1 MAKIRKDLAW
11 LVQIH
16 DEYGTKKIR
25 AQIVIPQP
33 NGELHNPDASWR
45 FNSTDREFADLS
57 VFAYL
62 GELDWADNRDRQPGK
77 VWGCGNQY
85 TPHHIEHA
93 DHARDIAR
101 TLTRIDKGLQTA
113 QSEAGYLADADY
125 PGYLARIGKILGV
138 TTYYMRAHRAIFG
151 SGTGERYV
159 SGDITK
165 VQYWIRE
172 VTRIAVEKP
181 GELAQLIRA

>member
-1 MAKIRKDLAW
+1 MTKIRKDLAW

-25 AQIVIPQP
+25 AQIVIPQS

-45 FNSTDREFADLS
+45 FKGTDQEFADLS

-62 GELDWADNRDRQPGK
+62 GEIDYADNRDRQPGK
-77 VWGCGNQY
+77 VWGCGRQY

-101 TLTRIDKGLQTA
+101 TLTRIDKGLLTV
-113 QSEAGYLADADY
+113 QSEAGYLADGDY
-125 PGYLARIGKILGV
+125 AGYLARIGKILGV
-138 TTYYMRAHRAIFG
+138 TTYYMRAGRPIFFD
-151 SGTGERYV
+151 SGERYT

-165 VQYWIRE
+165 VQHWLGE
-172 VTRIAVEKP
+172 VTRLAVEKP